1 MICAACSYHRQ
12 ANGTPIRRRFADP
25 NAAITI
31 TITITIVDIRMRG
44 GSLSDGRRG
53 GGSGG
58 GKGSHACRRRNGC
71 EGRVGEVR
79 GSGRARRRDGR
90 R

>member
-12 ANGTPIRRRFADP
+12 ANGTPIRRRLADP

-44 GSLSDGRRG
+44 GSLSDGRHG

-71 EGRVGEVR
+71 KGMVGEVR